1 MSLQDRP
8 PALVGGNWQQWAQ
21 RTSAW
26 LAATRSA
33 LRHKGTTE
41 SAAENGVLLWDRG
54 GYPVV
59 SKDGAW
65 VELSTAATET
75 LNNPV
80 FTYTNGV
87 LTLITYGNGTTKALT
102 YTLGALTQIVQTTSA
117 GVVTTKTLNY
127 TNGVLTSITNS

>member
-1 MSLQDRP
+1 LSLQDRP
-8 PALVGGNWQQWAQ
+8 PLLTGGNWQQWAQ
-21 RTSAW
+21 RTSTW
-26 LAATRSA
+26 LSTTRSA

-41 SAAENGVLLWDRG
+41 SAAENGVLLWDRT

-59 SKDGAW
+59 SKDGLW
-65 VELSTAATET
+65 VELSTSTTET

-80 FTYTNGV
+80 FTYTAGV

-102 YTLGALTQIVQTTSA
+102 YTAGLLTQVLKTTSA

-127 TNGVLTSITNS
+127 TNGVLTSITDS

>member
-54 GYPVV
+54 GYPVI
-59 SKDGAW
+59 SKNGAW
-65 VELSTAATET
+65 VELSATET

-80 FTYTNGV
+80 FTYTAGV
-87 LTLITYGNGTTKALT
+87 LTLITYGNGTTKAFT
-102 YTLGALTQIVQTTSA
+102 YTAGALTQIVQTTSA
-117 GVVTTKTLNY
+117 GAVTTKTLTY
-127 TNGVLTSITNS
+127 TNGALTSVTEA